1 MERSGKVTEESKITK
16 MAKIFPLGS
25 KQLTVTFDLHRF
37 KTHKNRQKS
46 NGVVASVVV
55 ILLAPPG

>member
-25 KQLTVTFDLHRF
+25 KQLTVTFDLHIF
-37 KTHKNRQKS
+37 KKHKNRQKPS
-46 NGVVASVVV
+46 GVVASVVV